1 MKQSELHLSEADRKV
16 LRAFRAKGHRSVRE
30 LNRAH
35 ILAALDQQVAE
46 AQIAQVLSVGRTTI
60 WRTRAA
66 YLEKGLDYALID
78 LPRPGQPLHY
88 QTDQQAEVV
97 ALACSDPPAG
107 AKHWTIGLLT
117 QAARKRPGLKSV
129 SRESVRGFLKKT
141 SANPGA
147 R

>member
-1 MKQSELHLSEADRKV
+1 MKQSELHLSDADRQV
-16 LRAFRAKGHRSVRE
+16 LRAVRAQGHRSVRE

-35 ILAALDQQVAE
+35 ILAALDRQVAE
-46 AQIAQVLSVGRTTI
+46 AQIAQVLGVGRTTI

-66 YLEKGLDYALID
+66 YLERGLDYALID
-78 LPRPGQPLHY
+78 LPRPGPPRHY

-97 ALACSDPPAG
+97 ALACSDPPVG
-107 AKHWTIGLLT
+107 AKHWTLGLLT
-117 QAARKRPGLKSV
+117 EAARKRPGLKSV
-129 SRESVRGFLKKT
+129 SRESVRRFLKKT